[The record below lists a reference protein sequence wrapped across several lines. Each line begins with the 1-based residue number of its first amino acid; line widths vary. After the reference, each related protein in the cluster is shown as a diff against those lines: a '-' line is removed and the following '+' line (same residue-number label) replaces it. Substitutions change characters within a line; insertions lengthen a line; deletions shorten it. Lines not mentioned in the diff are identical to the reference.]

1 MSMNRFGEKVICNPK
16 VKLKKQ
22 EVYPLI
28 DIDKIQP
35 QFKTVKNV
43 EEVEYTRQ
51 SCSKFQD
58 HDILFA
64 RITPCLE
71 NGKVAIASTNGQ
83 DGVGSTELF
92 VFRGIHGITNTDYVY
107 YLLCTSYMRQ
117 LASNSMTGAS
127 GRQRADLTFI
137 KKIKWQFPE
146 IEKQER
152 IAQIL
157 SQYDLLI
164 EINNKRIKVLEQIAE
179 NLYKEW
185 FVRFRFPGHETT
197 EFENGIPKAW
207 CYVKLVEAVTFIDG
221 DRGSNYP
228 TQDEF
233 SEDGYCLFL
242 NAGNVTKSGFD
253 FTNCSYITKEKD
265 TLLKKGKLNYGDVV
279 LTTRGTVGNSAFYN
293 TNIKNK
299 NVRINSGMVIIRGK
313 ELLSSEYIYTL
324 LNDDYIK
331 AMISLYSSGS
341 AQPQLPIK
349 DLKRIRILIPNEKT
363 MKQFTEL
370 VKKVYDE
377 ISIVNMC
384 NLSIIKQRDL
394 LLPRLMSGKLEV

>member
-1 MSMNRFGEKVICNPK
+1 METKRY
-16 VKLKKQ
+16 KLK
-22 EVYPLI
+22 
-28 DIDKIQP
+28 
-35 QFKTVKNV
+35 
-43 EEVEYTRQ
+43 
-51 SCSKFQD
+51 
-58 HDILFA
+58 DILSIGNGKDHSSLGVGEYPVYGSGGYMKSVDSFLYDGESVLLPRKGTLSNIQYVYGKFWTVDTCYYTKIDTSLA
-64 RITPCLE
+64 NPYYLYCLLRSYDLSGLDSGASIPSMTSKTYYGVKVELPSLDIQDRIT
-71 NGKVAIASTNGQ
+71 T
-83 DGVGSTELF
+83 
-92 VFRGIHGITNTDYVY
+92 
-107 YLLCTSYMRQ
+107 
-117 LASNSMTGAS
+117 
-127 GRQRADLTFI
+127 
-137 KKIKWQFPE
+137 
-146 IEKQER
+146 
-152 IAQIL
+152 IL
-157 SQYDLLI
+157 KQYDSLI
-164 EINNKRIKVLEQIAE
+164 ESNNSRIKVLEKMAE

-185 FVRFRFPGHETT
+185 FVRFRFPGHESA

-207 CYVKLVEAVTFIDG
+207 GYVKLGEAVTFIDG

-265 TLLKKGKLNYGDVV
+265 TLLKKGKLNNGDVV

-293 TNIKNK
+293 TKIKNK

-349 DLKRIRILIPNEKT
+349 DLKRIRIMMPDEKT

-370 VKKVYDE
+370 VKKIYDE